1 MLKKLTLTFLTTNG
15 SRCNFNIASPT
26 ISETSPKDLFK
37 PNKIRSVI
45 LPYKIE
51 KLTTKRRIDF
61 KSNREHYQ
69 QNYDELT
76 VRLNSDPVTSLKTD
90 IIDYS
95 NCRQTLSDVPS
106 LTFYRTHFSVPEI
119 VLSLDRDMDVT
130 RDPVKITKDMLSDNH
145 FIGQIENK
153 FLATVSGGLVLL
165 WDQHALHER
174 IRLEHLQA
182 RYLIEEDGASKVLS
196 GPPQGHQP
204 ALCRV
209 VVESPLCFQNLPSA
223 RQIQLSQKLVDE
235 FVSLVELGAVMPR
248 VPSAVHAQ
256 LCSTACRGAI
266 MFGQEISEST
276 ARGLLSQISS
286 CAAPF
291 QCAHGRPSIAPVID
305 INSL

>member
-1 MLKKLTLTFLTTNG
+1 
-15 SRCNFNIASPT
+15 
-26 ISETSPKDLFK
+26 
-37 PNKIRSVI
+37 
-45 LPYKIE
+45 
-51 KLTTKRRIDF
+51 LTTKRRIDF

-76 VRLNSDPVTSLKTD
+76 VRLNSNPVTSLKTD

-174 IRLEHLQA
+174 IRLEHLLA

-196 GPPQGHQP
+196 GPPQETVILDISDSNIAVLKNFKDSLAAFG
-204 ALCRV
+204 LKMSGRV

-235 FVSLVELGAVMPR
+235 FVSLVERGAVMPR

-291 QCAHGRPSIAPVID
+291 KCAHGRPSIAPVID